1 MTAAKEAIL
10 LTGLHRV
17 ALGGMPAY
25 EQAISEKLTEPLY
38 RVA

>member
-1 MTAAKEAIL
+1 MDQ
-10 LTGLHRV
+10 HCV

-25 EQAISEKLTEPLY
+25 EQVISEKLTEPLY